1 ETSEHPPSGKLAEL
15 VQAQLAGLDLG
26 SNDGLQTP
34 STARDLYDASPRA
47 SPSPEPLQHQD
58 RTSPDLTPVETNGE
72 QLSRDF
78 VADFQHL
85 DLAQGRKTYSVKDEP
100 LPVMPVFDKRFQDC
114 LKSGKAIADYIHAGL
129 DACSLATEGDSEL
142 GRLRARAARLRSYES
157 PATRFIGIVG
167 DSAAGKSSL
176 INSLLD
182 IPDLAHKDD
191 HGSAVT
197 SFVTEYHRR
206 SLRHEAPFTIE
217 VEYCNEAEIN
227 EQLHELLVSYRELY
241 QPGIEK
247 ELENNEQLY
256 QEIEKKSTVAA
267 STLQS
272 IFPDHPEVTP
282 NQMKDQ
288 SERAFE
294 RILQN
299 LKRLAS
305 LIEWPADAK
314 NGRWTA
320 TAASAAECHDK
331 VAYFM
336 KKGLWPLTNVV
347 RYVSHL
353 LSTHRL
359 GLQVSHKGAP
369 TGICDKFWSRHQ
381 RD

>member
-1 ETSEHPPSGKLAEL
+1 M
-15 VQAQLAGLDLG
+15 Q
-26 SNDGLQTP
+26 
-34 STARDLYDASPRA
+34 
-47 SPSPEPLQHQD
+47 
-58 RTSPDLTPVETNGE
+58 
-72 QLSRDF
+72 
-78 VADFQHL
+78 
-85 DLAQGRKTYSVKDEP
+85 
-100 LPVMPVFDKRFQDC
+100 
-114 LKSGKAIADYIHAGL
+114 
-129 DACSLATEGDSEL
+129 
-142 GRLRARAARLRSYES
+142 
-157 PATRFIGIVG
+157 
-167 DSAAGKSSL
+167 
-176 INSLLD
+176 
-182 IPDLAHKDD
+182 DD

-206 SLRHEAPFTIE
+206 SFRHEAPFTIE
-217 VEYCNEAEIN
+217 VEYCNEVEIH

-272 IFPDHPEVTP
+272 IFPDHPEATP
-282 NQMKDQ
+282 NRMKDQ
-288 SERAFE
+288 SDGAFE
-294 RILQN
+294 QILEN

-353 LSTHRL
+353 LSTDGL
-359 GLQVSHKGAP
+359 GLQCQSQWRP
-369 TGICDKFWSRHQ
+369 RQ
-381 RD
+381 YL